1 MRTSWSSLAVWVLVF
16 SLSGSVGPLSWAQ
29 QPEASRISEALD
41 LRAKF
46 QKFASERSQALWKFE
61 DQLIQDQ
68 RNLMDRMRNELRL
81 FEIEY
86 GQKIQEGTDWAK
98 AKRDYQASLRK
109 QQQELKQQ
117 VKIRREELELRIMR
131 FVQEQEAQQK
141 ALIDEMD
148 SRIKEFSK
156 TPGVNK
162 ARSDFES
169 ARNDLRESLNKFKE
183 RMRNSKPKENFWE

>member
-1 MRTSWSSLAVWVLVF
+1 MRTSWSSLAVWAFVLSF
-16 SLSGSVGPLSWAQ
+16 SGSVGPLSWAQ
-29 QPEASRISEALD
+29 QPEPSRVSEDLD

-98 AKRDYQASLRK
+98 AKRDYQALLRK

-131 FVQEQEAQQK
+131 FVQEQESQQK